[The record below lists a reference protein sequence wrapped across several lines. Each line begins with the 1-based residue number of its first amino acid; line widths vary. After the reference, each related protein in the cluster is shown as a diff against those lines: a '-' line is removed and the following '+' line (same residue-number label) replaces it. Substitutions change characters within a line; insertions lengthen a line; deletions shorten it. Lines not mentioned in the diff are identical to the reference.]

1 MNDGIIPIIGE
12 VSVVPLLMIMALNAI
27 ISAVILRE
35 VCKVIGKKFSS
46 PIYLN
51 WASQALMTNIISFL
65 FSVIA
70 VIVLRD
76 KDITLGLRY
85 AETIFWYT
93 MILSLVYYALFQTKF
108 LTEKIFPKWL
118 RKLYIFILHV
128 CIAYTIFCFM
138 VDIYSFVSFL
148 DIKTSAK
155 YGDVI
160 GFLFMIRWHLIFVF
174 AGVIA
179 FFNLYVIQ
187 RYEKTFLMNARVML
201 AILFM
206 IEVMIITMTVT
217 RTLLSTYLLAL
228 INSAYLIYMKKHIA
242 NDKGRFLDK

>member
-12 VSVVPLLMIMALNAI
+12 ISVVPLILIMAFNAI

-35 VCKVIGKKFSS
+35 VCKVIGKKYQS

-70 VIVLRD
+70 VIVLREI
-76 KDITLGLRY
+76 DITLGLRY

-118 RKLYIFILHV
+118 RKFYIFILHV

-148 DIKTSAK
+148 DIKTGYDAISL
-155 YGDVI
+155 
-160 GFLFMIRWHLIFVF
+160 LFVIRWPLIFIF

-187 RYEKTFLMNARVML
+187 RYENTFLMNARIML

-206 IEVMIITMTVT
+206 IEVMILTMTLT

-228 INSAYLIYMKKHIA
+228 INSAYLVYMKRHIA